1 MDKKK
6 ALKKSKDIHKKI
18 KRKRKGMKR
27 TETGGDDRTHGT
39 KILRSSFKAGSVCS
53 APAYPLIT
61 IRTSSVRRDAEI
73 K

>member
-27 TETGGDDRTHGT
+27 TETGGDKMGRQDTWYKNT
-39 KILRSSFKAGSVCS
+39 K
-53 APAYPLIT
+53 
-61 IRTSSVRRDAEI
+61 E
-73 K
+73 